1 MELLIIAFVI
11 LAIVFVVVRAVVR
24 ATTRP
29 LEPAERRPMPWAASG
44 SSTPTDPRAW
54 PQASSDPVIT
64 SRLLHPEGAVTV
76 SLHAERPVA
85 LERPPAPDSARWVP
99 AGESVGVAS
108 YTIPDGL
115 LFVGENLR
123 ALNGYQTE
131 PALINPRLSVDRHDL
146 NRAGTNVP
154 YWPSYSTISPG
165 DRAAYLEW
173 LAGGRSDPDAYI
185 GYVFLFFYGLERR
198 ALAGPEPLENA
209 TPDLRAI
216 TREVERLLSLYGPR
230 SRSFAGYAGGF
241 LSLFTAATQQTARS
255 YEGQPPAGLV
265 AGELP
270 LLLKLG
276 LGQAAAD
283 QRPLPVDWAR
293 AWVEA
298 TTPLRTPATRCPDEF
313 RALFRVRYAE
323 VFGEGLRLSS
333 MRTKLAWTY
342 RPASASF
349 GGQFT
354 VQLDVPDVTAQARP
368 LTKLVA
374 LAERCCDDLDAYS
387 RWVGRHRE
395 TSGLATVALLPA
407 EIAASHASE
416 DVEALCRSLETAIG
430 GGRQAVIDAD
440 PLIRAWPS
448 ETEGKLAKADAVLL
462 AQALE
467 RRGYGLEPDV
477 RFGGRVLTAPGHAV
491 AFRLS
496 TGTPTAASRSY
507 EAATLL
513 VHLAAVLA
521 MADDDVDEAE
531 RGYVV
536 DHLQTALHLAEAE
549 RARLTAHF
557 TWLQLDPPGNAGIK
571 KRVATVAK
579 AQREEIAKFLV
590 TLAAADGRIAPA
602 EVAALTKIYGLLGL
616 DPQSAYRDVHALG
629 ELLREEPVTVR
640 PASPTREFTIPEGPG
655 AEVPIALDMRRVART
670 LADTAAVTAILDE
683 VFNDDEEVAPQ
694 AGPKPGP
701 AATGRPP
708 DTRSRERELL
718 RALGERAEWSR
729 LEFEHLAERLRLMP
743 DGALERLNEAALDRF
758 GAPVCDGDDPIVIH
772 TTLIKEMLA

>member
-1 MELLIIAFVI
+1 MELFIIVFVM
-11 LAIVFVVVRAVVR
+11 LAIVFAVVRAVVR

-29 LEPAERRPMPWAASG
+29 PEPAESRPMPRAPFG
-44 SSTPTDPRAW
+44 SSTPTDSRAW
-54 PQASSDPVIT
+54 PEAPSDAVTT
-64 SRLLHPEGAVTV
+64 SRSLGPEVAITV
-76 SLHAERPVA
+76 SLQGGRPVG
-85 LERPPAPDSARWVP
+85 LERPPASDSARWVP
-99 AGESVGVAS
+99 AGESIVVAR
-108 YTIPDGL
+108 YTIPGGL
-115 LFVGENLR
+115 FFVGENLG

-131 PALINPRLSVDRHDL
+131 PALIDSRLPVDRDDP

-154 YWPSYSTISPG
+154 YWPSYSTISPS

-173 LAGGRSDPDAYI
+173 LAGGRSDPETYI

-198 ALAGPEPLENA
+198 ALAGPEPLETP

-216 TREVERLLSLYGPR
+216 TREVERLLALYGPR

-241 LSLFTAATQQTARS
+241 LSLFIMATQDTARS
-255 YEGQPPAGLV
+255 YERQPPTGLV

-270 LLLKLG
+270 PLLKLG
-276 LGQAAAD
+276 LGQVAAD
-283 QRPLPVDWAR
+283 QRPLPAEWAR
-293 AWVEA
+293 TWVEA

-323 VFGEGLRLSS
+323 AFGEGLRLSS
-333 MRTKLAWTY
+333 KRTKLAWTY

-354 VQLDVPDVTAQARP
+354 VQLDVPDVTAQAQP

-387 RWVGRHRE
+387 RWVGRHGE

-407 EIAASHASE
+407 EIAASHVSE
-416 DVEALCRSLETAIG
+416 DVDALCRSLETAIG
-430 GGRQAVIDAD
+430 GGRQAVIDAG

-448 ETEGKLAKADAVLL
+448 GTDGRLAKADAVLL

-477 RFGGRVLTAPGHAV
+477 RFGGRVLTAPGPAV

-513 VHLAAVLA
+513 LHMAAVLA
-521 MADDDVDEAE
+521 AADGDVGLAE
-531 RGYVV
+531 SGHVV
-536 DHLQTALHLAEAE
+536 DHLQTALQLTDAE

-557 TWLQLDPPGNAGIK
+557 ACLQLDPPGNAGIK
-571 KRVATVAK
+571 KRVDALTR
-579 AQREEIAKFLV
+579 AQRQDIAKFLV
-590 TLAAADGRIAPA
+590 TLAAADGRIEPA

-629 ELLREEPVTVR
+629 QPVGDEPVAVR
-640 PASPTREFTIPEGPG
+640 PASPTREFTIPERPSVEG
-655 AEVPIALDMRRVART
+655 PIALDMRRVART
-670 LADTAAVTAILDE
+670 LAETAAVAAILNEVFDKDE
-683 VFNDDEEVAPQ
+683 VLSHPD
-694 AGPKPGP
+694 PKPSP
-701 AATGRPP
+701 AATGTPR
-708 DTRSRERELL
+708 DTQSRESELL
-718 RALGERAEWSR
+718 RALGGRAEWSR
-729 LEFEHLAERLRLMP
+729 LEFERLAERLGVMP

-758 GAPVCDGDDPIVIH
+758 GAPVCEGDDPIVMN

>member
-1 MELLIIAFVI
+1 
-11 LAIVFVVVRAVVR
+11 
-24 ATTRP
+24 
-29 LEPAERRPMPWAASG
+29 
-44 SSTPTDPRAW
+44 
-54 PQASSDPVIT
+54 
-64 SRLLHPEGAVTV
+64 
-76 SLHAERPVA
+76 VA
-85 LERPPAPDSARWVP
+85 LERPPAPDSARWV
-99 AGESVGVAS
+99 AEGESVVVAG
-108 YTIPDGL
+108 YTITGGL
-115 LFVGENLR
+115 LFMGENLR

-131 PALINPRLSVDRHDL
+131 PALIDPRLPVDRDDP

-154 YWPSYSTISPG
+154 YWPSYSTISPS

-173 LAGGRSDPDAYI
+173 LAGGRSDPETYI

-198 ALAGPEPLENA
+198 ALAGPEPLETP

-216 TREVERLLSLYGPR
+216 TREVERLLALYGPR

-241 LSLFTAATQQTARS
+241 LSLFTVSTQDTARS
-255 YEGQPPAGLV
+255 YERQPPAGLV

-283 QRPLPVDWAR
+283 QRPLPAEWAR

-298 TTPLRTPATRCPDEF
+298 TTPLRTPATRCADEF
-313 RALFRVRYAE
+313 RALFSVRYAE
-323 VFGEGLRLSS
+323 AFGGGLRLSS
-333 MRTKLAWTY
+333 KRTKLAWTY

-354 VQLDVPDVTAQARP
+354 VQLDVPDVTAQAQP

-374 LAERCCDDLDAYS
+374 VAERCCDDLDAYS
-387 RWVGRHRE
+387 RWLGRHGE
-395 TSGLATVALLPA
+395 ASGLATVALLPA
-407 EIAASHASE
+407 EIAAGHVSE
-416 DVEALCRSLETAIG
+416 EVNALCRSLETAIG
-430 GGRQAVIDAD
+430 GGSQAVLDAG
-440 PLIRAWPS
+440 PLVSAWPS
-448 ETEGKLAKADAVLL
+448 GADGRLVKADAVLL

-496 TGTPTAASRSY
+496 TGTPTAASRAY
-507 EAATLL
+507 EAATVLL
-513 VHLAAVLA
+513 HLAAVLA
-521 MADDDVDEAE
+521 TADDDVGEAE
-531 RGYVV
+531 WGHVV
-536 DHLQTALHLAEAE
+536 EHLQAALHLTEAE

-571 KRVATVAK
+571 KRVATVARP
-579 AQREEIAKFLV
+579 QRENIAKFLV

-602 EVAALTKIYGLLGL
+602 EVTALTKIYRLLGL

-629 ELLREEPVTVR
+629 EPLSEEPVTVR
-640 PASPTREFTIPEGPG
+640 PLSPTREFAIPERPS
-655 AEVPIALDMRRVART
+655 AEAPIALDMRRVART
-670 LADTAAVTAILDE
+670 LADTAAVTAILGEVFDEDDE
-683 VFNDDEEVAPQ
+683 VVPQ
-694 AGPKPGP
+694 AGPEPRP
-701 AATGRPP
+701 AVTP
-708 DTRSRERELL
+708 DRALL
-718 RALGERAEWSR
+718 SALGERAEWSR
-729 LEFEHLAERLRLMP
+729 LEFERLAERLRLMP

-758 GAPVCDGDDPIVIH
+758 GAPVCEGDDPIVID